1 MKTNLIVT
9 LGLALLGVAACGS
22 KVDDDDIILNSPPGT
37 VVDTDS
43 RPLPKRP
50 PPARSGMGSD
60 PDNPSGAPGPG
71 SGIGTS
77 PNR

>member
-1 MKTNLIVT
+1 MKTSLIMT
-9 LGLALLGVAACGS
+9 LGPALLGVTACGS

-37 VVDTDS
+37 VVDTDT
-43 RPLPKRP
+43 RPTPKRP

-77 PNR
+77 LTR